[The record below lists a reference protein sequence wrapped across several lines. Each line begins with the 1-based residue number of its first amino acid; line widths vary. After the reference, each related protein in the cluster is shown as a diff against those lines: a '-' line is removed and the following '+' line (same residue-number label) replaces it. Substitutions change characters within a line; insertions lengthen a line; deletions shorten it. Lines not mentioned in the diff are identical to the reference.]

1 MGGRLPWLAPPR
13 WLAPLLVARCVDA
26 ASLVWDGMERDDPTF
41 DAQTSALVYGD
52 TSEGYLNVSKV
63 GDAVSGAASLR
74 VDYEVVQAEGWG
86 GFAQYSRVFGGAMLD
101 CSGATEISFW

>member
-1 MGGRLPWLAPPR
+1 MGLRWLAPPR
-13 WLAPLLVARCVDA
+13 WLAPLLVARGVDA

-41 DAQTSALVYGD
+41 DAQTSELVYGD

-101 CSGATEISFW
+101 CSGATVDQSQ